1 MQQGIKLEEFN
12 KKMKNLLNSN
22 LQKIVN
28 HINTHNFVKAELLND
43 EIKILFLEDV
53 TLTSSQKENILE
65 LFKKGG
71 IIKKKSESKDNKDDF
86 FFIKKM
92 ME

>member
-1 MQQGIKLEEFN
+1 
-12 KKMKNLLNSN
+12 MKSLLNSN

-28 HINTHNFVKAELLND
+28 HINTHSFVKAELLND
-43 EIKILFLEDV
+43 EIKILFMEDV
-53 TLTSSQKENILE
+53 VLTNSQKENILE

-71 IIKKKSESKDNKDDF
+71 LIEKKTESKDKKDDYF
-86 FFIKKM
+86 FVKKM